1 MTLNTQALV
10 KSIVVLTIFG
20 AALVLAQIWLNL
32 FETVVF
38 VKLLVTLLIVGGV
51 VTFIIAVK
59 SDMSDEKKLKDDK
72 YLD

>member
-10 KSIVVLTIFG
+10 KSIVVLTILG
-20 AALVLAQIWLNL
+20 AALVLAQIWLSL

>member
-10 KSIVVLTIFG
+10 KSIVVLTILG
-20 AALVLAQIWLNL
+20 AALVLAQLWLNL